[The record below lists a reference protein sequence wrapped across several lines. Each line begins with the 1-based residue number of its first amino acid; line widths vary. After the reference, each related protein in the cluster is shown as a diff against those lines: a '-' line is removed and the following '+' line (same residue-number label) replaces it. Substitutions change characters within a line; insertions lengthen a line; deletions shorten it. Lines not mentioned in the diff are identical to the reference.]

1 MDWRDSCVDE
11 ISKHR
16 CFFSALHRKR
26 FIELF
31 EMVQYEPFLTK
42 EIVKCIFLAAWQRPS
57 TDEMAGI
64 FQKLID
70 EEAMEANRL
79 QGARDS
85 RPATTDEREIFKLAQ
100 DFLAHP
106 GETPDEACLI
116 RLSKAWIPLGDCA
129 LQVSEI
135 IDSL

>member
-11 ISKHR
+11 LSKHR

-57 TDEMAGI
+57 TDEMAEI

-70 EEAMEANRL
+70 EEAMDANRL
-79 QGARDS
+79 QGTRDS
-85 RPATTDEREIFKLAQ
+85 RPVTAGEWEIFKLAQ
-100 DFLAHP
+100 DFLTHP

-135 IDSL
+135 IDRL

>member
-1 MDWRDSCVDE
+1 MD
-11 ISKHR
+11 
-16 CFFSALHRKR
+16 
-26 FIELF
+26 LF
-31 EMVQYEPFLTK
+31 EMVQCEPFLTK
-42 EIVKCIFLAAWQRPS
+42 EIAKCIFLAAWQRPS

-70 EEAMEANRL
+70 EEAMEANCL
-79 QGARDS
+79 QGART
-85 RPATTDEREIFKLAQ
+85 ADEREIFKLAQ

-106 GETPDEACLI
+106 EETPDEACLI